1 MRPYALEREVPARL
15 ALQDYFVLTKPGI
28 VALVLVSTMTGV
40 YFGQRG
46 LPDLTLLLW
55 TLAGMALVTAGSA
68 VLNNYFDRDID
79 CLMDRTAGRALAAG
93 TIAPVNA
100 LVFGITLILSSMACF
115 FFLVNS
121 LTALLSLA
129 AAFGYVVL
137 YGVIM
142 KRRSSY
148 ANLIGGIAGSMP
160 PVIGYAAV
168 TGTVGIE
175 AVVLFV
181 IMTVWQQ
188 PHALSLAMKYRE
200 DYAKASIPVVPVAR
214 GINATKGRILN
225 YTIALV
231 PLVALPYL
239 VGMAG
244 LAYLMTALIISMV
257 YLALAVRFKLS
268 NKKHDMFLFFFSIIQ
283 LTVLFSAL
291 VFDVK

>member
-1 MRPYALEREVPARL
+1 MRPLALERDVPARL
-15 ALQDYFVLTKPGI
+15 ALLDYFFLMKPGI

-46 LPDLTLLLW
+46 LPDLTLLFW
-55 TLAGMALVTAGSA
+55 ALAGMALVTAGSA

-79 CLMDRTAGRALAAG
+79 CLMERTASRALATG
-93 TIAPVNA
+93 TIEPANA
-100 LVFGITLILSSMACF
+100 LIFGITLLLSSMACF
-115 FFLVNS
+115 FLFVNS
-121 LTALLSLA
+121 LTALLSLS

-181 IMTVWQQ
+181 IMTIWQQ
-188 PHALSLAMKYRE
+188 PHALSLAMKYRD

-231 PLVALPYL
+231 PMVTLPYF

-244 LAYLMTALIISMV
+244 IIYLFTAVLISVV
-257 YLALAVRFKLS
+257 YLVLAARFKMS

-283 LTVLFSAL
+283 LTVLFTAL
-291 VFDVK
+291 VFDIN